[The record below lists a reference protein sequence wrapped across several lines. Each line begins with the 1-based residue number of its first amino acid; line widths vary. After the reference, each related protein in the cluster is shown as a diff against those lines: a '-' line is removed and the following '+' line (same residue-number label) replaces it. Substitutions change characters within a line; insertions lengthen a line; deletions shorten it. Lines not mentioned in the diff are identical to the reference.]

1 MFTEEGGQTTANSG
15 GPLYLAQTQPSHFTD
30 LYTEAKDFSDNKNN
44 FMNTISQLERAL
56 RDETLAN
63 EELRNHVAILKD
75 VIDKRLHKDG
85 IVELL

>member
-1 MFTEEGGQTTANSG
+1 
-15 GPLYLAQTQPSHFTD
+15 L
-30 LYTEAKDFSDNKNN
+30 
-44 FMNTISQLERAL
+44 NTISQLERAL

-85 IVELL
+85 IVELLQSFKSTTTIEQDYGTFGPNQTQ

>member
-1 MFTEEGGQTTANSG
+1 
-15 GPLYLAQTQPSHFTD
+15 
-30 LYTEAKDFSDNKNN
+30 
-44 FMNTISQLERAL
+44 MNTISQLERAL

-85 IVELL
+85 IVELLQSFKSIEQDYSTFGPNQGQDTVTSYIAMSEFKDKLDNAIVEKS